1 MLLPVPDTHAYRHGL
16 GWIYTYRPCLRMC
29 PRLVTRRSWSASYR
43 VRAGKRPITPRQ
55 CVNPIAIIELVPAEA
70 PSGVAKKLL
79 TMAVKVYKK
88 LITSHMSIARHTF
101 LSLTARMPGLRLGY
115 FRFAPGRIMGK

>member
-1 MLLPVPDTHAYRHGL
+1 
-16 GWIYTYRPCLRMC
+16 MC
-29 PRLVTRRSWSASYR
+29 PRLVTRRSRSASYR

-79 TMAVKVYKK
+79 TMAVKGYKK
-88 LITSHMSIARHTF
+88 LITSHIGIARHTF
-101 LSLTARMPGLRLGY
+101 LSLTAQMPRLRLGY
-115 FRFAPGRIMGK
+115 FRLAPGRIMGR